1 MTKIYGYSDDV
12 IELEC
17 DVEVRHGKSDA
28 STGVAEGGR
37 RRLKAIATEG
47 GCL

>member
-28 STGVAEGGR
+28 STRAAEG
-37 RRLKAIATEG
+37 EN
-47 GCL
+47 